1 MYDSTRETW
10 NDSRNPAHEQNSVF
24 TCLGRS
30 SVLELIHALSPDV
43 HVRVAVR
50 LYGWCPQ
57 EQALVLEFCELGSL
71 DHILHSLP
79 WYRRVRVATHVARAL
94 LYLHMRRPEVCTH
107 PRREEGRVEE

>member
-1 MYDSTRETW
+1 M
-10 NDSRNPAHEQNSVF
+10 
-24 TCLGRS
+24 
-30 SVLELIHALSPDV
+30 LELIHALSPDV
-43 HVRVAVR
+43 HVRGAVR

-107 PRREEGRVEE
+107 PRRRERRVRSELEGRAGCV